1 MDIKYNVYYS
11 TNPDGPW
18 IKSNGAPLNDV
29 PSGNSYTIT
38 GLTEG
43 VLYYILVVG
52 GRLNEQNIWVPLSGQ
67 SIGPL
72 PNPAKDIANP
82 NMISARTY
90 SSKINI
96 SSNLNM
102 SFGVI

>member
-1 MDIKYNVYYS
+1 MVTKYNVYYS
-11 TNPDGPW
+11 TNEEGPW
-18 IKSNGAPLNDV
+18 IKANNILLNDI

-43 VLYYILVVG
+43 VLYYVIVVG
-52 GRLNEQNIWVPLSGQ
+52 GILNEQGVWVPLSGQ
-67 SIGPL
+67 ALGPL

-90 SSKINI
+90 SSKINN

-102 SFGVI
+102 TFGVI

>member
-1 MDIKYNVYYS
+1 MTKYNVYYS
-11 TNPDGPW
+11 TTPDGPW
-18 IKSNGAPLNDV
+18 IKANITLINDV
-29 PSGNSYTIT
+29 SSGNSYTIT

-43 VLYYILVVG
+43 VLYYIIVVG
-52 GRLNEQNIWVPLSGQ
+52 GKLNEQGIWVPLSGQ

-90 SSKINI
+90 SSKINN